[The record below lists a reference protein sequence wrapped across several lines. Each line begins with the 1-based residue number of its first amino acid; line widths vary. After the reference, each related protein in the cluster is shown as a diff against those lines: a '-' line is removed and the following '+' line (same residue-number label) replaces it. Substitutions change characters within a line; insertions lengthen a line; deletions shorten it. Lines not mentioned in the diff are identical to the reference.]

1 MMMRDCPM
9 RTDRKILAVKLCMC
23 LITVLITLVIWVA
36 SVMMITGNM
45 DPIFDDAERD
55 GFIGL
60 LTLCMF
66 LQWVKGI
73 YEKKTA
79 TVKSS
84 DNGTKRV

>member
-1 MMMRDCPM
+1 M
-9 RTDRKILAVKLCMC
+9 TTERKVLVLRLYLRLM
-23 LITVLITLVIWVA
+23 TVLITLVIGGA
-36 SVMMITGNM
+36 SVMMVSGNM

-55 GFIGL
+55 GIIGL

-73 YEKKTA
+73 YEKMTD

-84 DNGTKRV
+84 DSDTETGIETN